1 MRERLY
7 REAMTRLSRIDAAFV
22 AATFGGW
29 LGLALWTSRPV
40 IDRVFAAVL
49 LTCLLYLLRLGAVAW
64 LGARHAQRRAAG
76 VRRLRP
82 EEVAQAAVVEER
94 ARLSTDIARCL
105 RESLASVHAD
115 ALAAGRAADPVP
127 ALLRIQAH
135 TQRATSELRRQL
147 GLMRDHDSDGEAD
160 PVPVVET
167 GASSHPSRRELLFAA
182 GIATLALVEVPAYLI
197 SEGYGDGAGSTI
209 TLVGS
214 AVLSGLAAASIV
226 LRRTAPV
233 AASLWCAAVFG
244 LGTLL
249 GAPVGGGFWAIATV
263 GSLSWALAA
272 TAPGR
277 TVTPLTWATLV
288 GLIMHSRLVDDPEN
302 AFMFGLIIGVATALG
317 LAVRLNRVRGHRA
330 TASAR
335 THERT
340 LRESAQLAV
349 TEERHAFAREIHD
362 VVSHAVGLIAM
373 QAGAAELS
381 WPRDPDATRRCV
393 EIIES
398 TAAATLSEIDRL
410 LPGEATG
417 EGSSLEDLVERIR
430 ATGTTVRLERE
441 GSLDP
446 ALAALTYRIVQEG
459 LTNAVRHAP
468 GAAVSVLVRS
478 HREGLELVV
487 ADDGPGPD
495 ARHQPGY
502 GLIGVDERVSQAG
515 GSLSAGPGPGGHG
528 FRLQARVPAR
538 AVQATP

>member
-1 MRERLY
+1 
-7 REAMTRLSRIDAAFV
+7 MTRLSRIDAAFL
-22 AATFGGW
+22 AATIGGW
-29 LGLALWTSRPV
+29 LGLALWTSQPV
-40 IDRVFAAVL
+40 IDRFFVAVL
-49 LTCLLYLLRLGAVAW
+49 SACLLYLLRLGAVAW
-64 LGARHAQRRAAG
+64 VGARHEQQREAD
-76 VRRLRP
+76 VKRLRP
-82 EEVAQAAVVEER
+82 GEVAQAAVVEER

-105 RESLASVHAD
+105 RESLASVQAD
-115 ALAAGRAADPVP
+115 ALAADSAADPVP

-135 TQRATSELRRQL
+135 AQRATSELRRQL
-147 GLMRDHDSDGEAD
+147 GLMRDDDSDSEAEPAPAAD
-160 PVPVVET
+160 T
-167 GASSHPSRRELLFAA
+167 GSSSHPSRGELLLGV
-182 GIATLALVEVPAYLI
+182 GIATLALIEVLAYLLT
-197 SEGYGDGAGSTI
+197 EGYGSGHGKVSAT

-214 AVLSGLAAASIV
+214 VGLSGLAAGSIT

-249 GAPVGGGFWAIATV
+249 GTPVGGGFWAIATV
-263 GSLSWALAA
+263 GTLSWTLAA

-277 TVTPLTWATLV
+277 TATPLAWVTLA
-288 GLIMHSRLVDDPEN
+288 GLIVHSRLVDDPEN
-302 AFMFGLIIGVATALG
+302 AFVFGLIIGVASVLG

-330 TASAR
+330 TASAQ

-381 WPRDPDATRRCV
+381 WPRDPDATRRCIEV
-393 EIIES
+393 IES
-398 TAAATLSEIDRL
+398 TAAATLSEIDRM
-410 LPGEATG
+410 LPEEATG
-417 EGSSLEDLVERIR
+417 EGSSLEDLVGRIR
-430 ATGTTVRLERE
+430 AAGTTVRLEQD
-441 GSLDP
+441 GPPDP

-468 GAAVSVLVRS
+468 GAAVSVMVRS
-478 HREGLELVV
+478 HHEGLELVV

-495 ARHQPGY
+495 EHHQSGY
-502 GLIGVDERVSQAG
+502 GLIGVNERVSLAG

-528 FRLQARVPAR
+528 FRLQARIPAR
-538 AVQATP
+538 TVQTAP